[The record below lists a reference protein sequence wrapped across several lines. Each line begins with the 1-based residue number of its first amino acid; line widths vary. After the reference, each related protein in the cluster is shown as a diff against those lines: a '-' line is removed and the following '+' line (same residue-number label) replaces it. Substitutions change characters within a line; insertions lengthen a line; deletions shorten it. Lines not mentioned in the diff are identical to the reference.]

1 MFGIRLISLIRG
13 WRWHFKVDKVVAKP
27 INMRYLVD
35 IFVKKVNS
43 NFNYAKLSL
52 RQVSFHFYSSHPV
65 RTVRLALMTRPE
77 APKDVL
83 NQNI

>member
-43 NFNYAKLSL
+43 NFNYAKESKLG
-52 RQVSFHFYSSHPV
+52 QAPSFV
-65 RTVRLALMTRPE
+65 RTSRPDGTRPE
-77 APKDVL
+77 ASA
-83 NQNI
+83 